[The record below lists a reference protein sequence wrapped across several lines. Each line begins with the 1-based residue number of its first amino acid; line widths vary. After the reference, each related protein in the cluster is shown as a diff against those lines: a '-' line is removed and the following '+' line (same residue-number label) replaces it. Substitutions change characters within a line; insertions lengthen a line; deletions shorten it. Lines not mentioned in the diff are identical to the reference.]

1 MKVFAGDNSKPA
13 ADASYRNLSWENF
26 HVDQGYDIG
35 IKIGRN
41 KEIGIIDSWGPLFR
55 VSFDLIF
62 HSLRLDDDRFSVL
75 EFKFGDFFFPGIFLH
90 WSWSH
95 WSWLLEVQQYFQDQT
110 YKVELNVEIN
120 KWYNIVIEQNS
131 DNGKVK
137 K

>member
-26 HVDQGYDIG
+26 HVDQGSDIG

-62 HSLRLDDDRFSVL
+62 HSLRLDDYWFSVL

-90 WSWSH
+90 WSG
-95 WSWLLEVQQYFQDQT
+95 LLEVQQHFQDQT
-110 YKVELNVEIN
+110 SKVELNVEIN

-131 DNGKVK
+131 VNGKVK